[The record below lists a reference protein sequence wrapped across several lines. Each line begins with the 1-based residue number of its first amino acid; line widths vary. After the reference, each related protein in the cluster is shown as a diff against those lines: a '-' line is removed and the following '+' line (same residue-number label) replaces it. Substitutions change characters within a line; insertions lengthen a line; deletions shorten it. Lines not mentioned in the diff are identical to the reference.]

1 MGQCD
6 DKDCL
11 NEIVDTMLEIQ
22 CSMREYNAV
31 AGDEYLES
39 LFKERLKRTAILTL
53 GLAFKRPL
61 EITRF

>member
-39 LFKERLKRTAILTL
+39 LFKERLKRTDNTPDFRTCIQ
-53 GLAFKRPL
+53 KNP
-61 EITRF
+61 

>member
-39 LFKERLKRTAILTL
+39 LFKGKRLIDTI
-53 GLAFKRPL
+53 
-61 EITRF
+61 